1 MLHGISSTSVSLG
14 SIESVK
20 TTDKYSM
27 TFELKVS
34 REYLKTVSLMV
45 ATPMYGGKCEGSFT
59 QSMTEL
65 SALCKSVGVQLE
77 TTFIFSE
84 SLVQRGRNACVD
96 IFLRSACTHFL
107 FIDADIGFDPFSVL
121 MMLSLQ
127 TPGSGYDVLAAA
139 YPKKHIAW
147 DKVHAAV
154 LSGVSPSSLK
164 DYVGDF
170 VFSPLPG
177 VDVHQEGPVEVSETG
192 TGFMMISRE
201 VFTDYDAAHPE
212 LLYTPDHSRTEGFE
226 GSRQIMAYF
235 HCIICPD
242 TNRYL
247 SEDYFFC
254 RNVRKMGRKV
264 WLCPWMTLM
273 HTGNYTFS
281 GSLEDLHGIGVAA
294 TDHVA
299 SPPP

>member
-1 MLHGISSTSVSLG
+1 MYEI
-14 SIESVK
+14 
-20 TTDKYSM
+20 
-27 TFELKVS
+27 KVS
-34 REYLKTVSLMV
+34 REQLAKCKLMV

-84 SLVQRGRNACVD
+84 SLIPRARNACAD
-96 IFLRSACTHFL
+96 IFLRSDCTHFL

-154 LSGVSPSSLK
+154 LAGISADSLK

-177 VDVHQEGPVEVSETG
+177 GDDNQQGPVEVLETG
-192 TGFMMISRE
+192 TGFMMIARD
-201 VFTDYDAAHPE
+201 VFADYDVAYPE
-212 LLYTPDHSRTEGFE
+212 LLYTPDHGRTEGFD

-254 RNVRKMGRKV
+254 QNVRKMGRKV

-273 HTGNYTFS
+273 HTGNYAYS
-281 GSLEDLHGIGVAA
+281 GSLEALRGIGVAA
-294 TDHVA
+294 TDHT
-299 SPPP
+299 SPIP

>member
-1 MLHGISSTSVSLG
+1 MYEI
-14 SIESVK
+14 
-20 TTDKYSM
+20 
-27 TFELKVS
+27 KVS
-34 REYLKTVSLMV
+34 REQLAKCKLMV
-45 ATPMYGGKCEGSFT
+45 CTPMYGGKCEGSFT

-84 SLVQRGRNACVD
+84 SLIPRARNTCAD
-96 IFLRSACTHFL
+96 IFLRSDCTHFL

-127 TPGSGYDVLAAA
+127 TPGSEYDVLAAT

-154 LSGVSPSSLK
+154 LAGVPAESLK
-164 DYVGDF
+164 EYVGDF

-177 VDVHQEGPVEVSETG
+177 DDVHQPGPVEVMETG
-192 TGFMMISRE
+192 TGFMMIARD
-201 VFTDYDAAHPE
+201 VFADYAAAHPE
-212 LLYTPDHSRTEGFE
+212 LLYTPDHSRAEGFD
-226 GSRQIMAYF
+226 GSRQITAYF
-235 HCIICPD
+235 HCIICPE

-254 RNVRKMGRKV
+254 HNVRRLGRKV
-264 WLCPWMTLM
+264 WLCPWMVLT

-281 GSLEDLHGIGVAA
+281 GSLEALHGIGIPA
-294 TDHVA
+294 TDHGDA
-299 SPPP
+299 